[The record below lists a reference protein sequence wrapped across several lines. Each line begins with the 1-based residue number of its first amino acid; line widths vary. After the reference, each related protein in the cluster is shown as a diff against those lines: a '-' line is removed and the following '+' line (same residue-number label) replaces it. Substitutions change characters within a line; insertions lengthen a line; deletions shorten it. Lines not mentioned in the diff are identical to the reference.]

1 MADAAF
7 PEGDMSS
14 QLLSKV
20 KRSNKITLESEGVGV
35 TISRLD

>member
-1 MADAAF
+1 
-7 PEGDMSS
+7 MSS